1 MAVHV
6 RYPIWLRFAG
16 PPGASVFA
24 TMYALE
30 SAARALLSTVI
41 AIQALRLL
49 HDARQV
55 SLAFTLVGVA
65 ALAGSFVIPFLVR
78 WTSRRFTYTLGA
90 LLLVGAAALL
100 ATVTVPG
107 QIAGML
113 VRVFGAACL
122 SVTTS
127 LYIMQHI
134 GRKQLTRSEPM
145 RMQFSAAAWTLGPWL
160 GVRIYESFGPAWA
173 YMASAGM
180 AMVLLALFWAL
191 RLVENPALP
200 RSAKPPPS
208 PIGSVRRFLAQP
220 RLRLAWL
227 IAFGRSCFWVFY
239 FVYTPIYM
247 IKAGFSPEAGAL
259 AVSAGSAMLF
269 ATPLFGRM
277 AARFGLRS
285 VLAVA
290 FLGTGMA
297 VMIAGLLYDRAL
309 VAVASLICATCFSV
323 ALDGL
328 GSIPFI
334 RSVRPHE
341 RPQMTTVYRTYLDM
355 SELVTPLFFGVLLSV
370 AELRTLFVVFGLI
383 LMSLAVWPR
392 FLPRSM

>member
-16 PPGASVFA
+16 PPGAPVFA

-49 HDARQV
+49 HDTRQV
-55 SLAFTLVGVA
+55 SLAFTLVGVS
-65 ALAGSFVIPFLVR
+65 ALAASFTIPFLVR

-100 ATVTVPG
+100 ATITVPG

-113 VRVFGAACL
+113 MRVYGAACL

-134 GRKQLTRSEPM
+134 GRKELTRSEPM

-160 GVRIYESFGPAWA
+160 GVRVYESLGPDWA
-173 YMASAGM
+173 YSASA
-180 AMVLLALFWAL
+180 AVALLLLALFWAL
-191 RLVENPALP
+191 RLVESPALP
-200 RSAKPPPS
+200 RAVKRSPS
-208 PIGSVRRFLAQP
+208 PVGSVRRFLAQP
-220 RLRLAWL
+220 RMRLAWI

-269 ATPLFGRM
+269 ATPLFGRI
-277 AARFGLRS
+277 AARAGLRP
-285 VLAVA
+285 VLAIA
-290 FLGTGMA
+290 FLGTGAA
-297 VMIAGLLYDRAL
+297 VAIAGLLYDWPLA
-309 VAVASLICATCFSV
+309 AVGSLICATCFSV

-334 RSVRPHE
+334 RAVRPHE
-341 RPQMTTVYRTYLDM
+341 RPQMTTVYRTYLDA
-355 SELVTPLFFGVLLSV
+355 SELLTPLFFGALLSV
-370 AELRTLFVVFGLI
+370 AELRTLFVIFGLA
-383 LMSLAVWPR
+383 LMSFAIWPR